1 MANLNAIPTVVV
13 VHKGPRKN
21 SKIILEV
28 FTDIRV
34 DDIIDAN
41 KRKPPI
47 PHENEI
53 LDIGVGESF
62 IEKYKTKY
70 KLK

>member
-1 MANLNAIPTVVV
+1 MGNLNAAPMVVV

-21 SKIILEV
+21 SKIVLEI
-28 FTDIRV
+28 FQDTRV
-34 DDIIDAN
+34 DDIIDKN

-62 IEKYKTKY
+62 IEKYKSKY
-70 KLK
+70 KIK

>member
-1 MANLNAIPTVVV
+1 MNATPPVVV

-21 SKIILEV
+21 SKIQLEI
-28 FTDIRV
+28 FNNTRP
-34 DDIIDAN
+34 DDIIDGN

-62 IEKYKTKY
+62 VKRYKKKYKI
-70 KLK
+70 

>member
-1 MANLNAIPTVVV
+1 MNATPPVVV

-21 SKIILEV
+21 SKIQLEI
-28 FTDIRV
+28 FNNTRP
-34 DDIIDAN
+34 DDIIDGN
-41 KRKPPI
+41 KRKPLI

-62 IEKYKTKY
+62 VKRYKKKYKI
-70 KLK
+70 

>member
-1 MANLNAIPTVVV
+1 MGNLNASVPVVV

-21 SKIILEV
+21 SKVQLEI
-28 FTDIRV
+28 FNNIRP
-34 DDIIDAN
+34 DDIIDGN
-41 KRKPPI
+41 KRKPLI

-62 IEKYKTKY
+62 IEKYKKKY
-70 KLK
+70 KL

>member
-1 MANLNAIPTVVV
+1 MANLNRQPKVVV

-21 SKIILEV
+21 SKINLEV
-28 FTDIRV
+28 FENTRV
-34 DDIIDAN
+34 DDIISST
-41 KRKPPI
+41 KRKPLI
-47 PHENEI
+47 PKVNEI

-62 IEKYKTKY
+62 IEKYKHKH

>member
-1 MANLNAIPTVVV
+1 MANINAVPPIVV

-21 SKIILEV
+21 SKIQLQI
-28 FTDIRV
+28 FNSMRV
-34 DDIIDAN
+34 DDIIDGN

-47 PHENEI
+47 PNEHEI

-62 IEKYKTKY
+62 VERYKKKY
-70 KLK
+70 KL